1 MAEYIEKEALKNKLR
16 AYNCTSTSD
25 NVDYN
30 RGLNDA
36 LRYVVPMIIAGQPTE
51 DVVPVVHGRWVAS
64 GQCNH
69 KPCRIRSTD
78 HWTTYKC
85 SVCGYSNGRR
95 FSTKYCSYC
104 GARMDGE

>member
-51 DVVPVVHGRWVAS
+51 DVVPAVHGRWEAVLEDVWNLPMPVCVGWRCS
-64 GQCNH
+64 ECGREEQHKEPYCN
-69 KPCRIRSTD
+69 
-78 HWTTYKC
+78 
-85 SVCGYSNGRR
+85 
-95 FSTKYCSYC
+95 C